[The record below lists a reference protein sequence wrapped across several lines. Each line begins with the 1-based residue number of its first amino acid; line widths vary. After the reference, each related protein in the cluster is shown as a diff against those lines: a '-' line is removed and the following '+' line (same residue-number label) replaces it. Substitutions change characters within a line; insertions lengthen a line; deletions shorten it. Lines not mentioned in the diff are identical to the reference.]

1 MVFLVTMI
9 AQKPGSFDPPLSTLI
24 LWAIRGLALIAVGL
38 AAYLSWRSAEHGTLL
53 GCGDGATL
61 DCSAVLASSWARVLG
76 APIAMLGVVCY
87 AAIFLVSWL
96 VGVRNIPVARWA
108 MALLA
113 LLVTSVVGSIL
124 WFIGLQLVQLQ
135 AFCLY
140 CLGVHLCG
148 GLIAILFVVGTTAR
162 LGGAS
167 RNIRSLSPL
176 QASLTGVATV
186 GKPTAVVTGLGQFG
200 FPIFLGLIGVAG
212 LIALQ
217 VWQPGKTYEIATL
230 SEAGGQLEA
239 EPVLLKPP
247 ASAPGSAPPVS
258 DDPAA
263 TPDDPT
269 ATPSKDIDAPP
280 KRHTAHRMVTVGV
293 ADGHGKEGEGA
304 DSELAVLDALLN
316 KETKKGKLDDSAD
329 AIKNE
334 AWTEGK
340 YDIGFKPA
348 KFDLGVIPDELSS
361 QSRITDILKGRLF
374 FDIYEEA
381 YLGSPEAPNVVIE
394 LFDYTCRH
402 CRQTHKRVHSALRH
416 YGDQLA
422 FVVMPVPLELRCN
435 RFMKSAR
442 PQNIGACNLAKIA
455 LIVSKLE
462 PNQFARFHEWMMA
475 DEEKPRRY
483 EQALVRAYQDVGR
496 VQVRSGLE
504 EADDIDARI
513 SRHVNIF
520 ANLGSEW
527 TSSAQFGMPVF
538 IAGDKIASGSFV
550 DDQEYF
556 DFIELAFDIE
566 PVQQ

>member
-1 MVFLVTMI
+1 LWGIRV
-9 AQKPGSFDPPLSTLI
+9 LSLT
-24 LWAIRGLALIAVGL
+24 AVGL
-38 AAYLSWRSAEHGTLL
+38 AGYLSWQSAEHGILL
-53 GCGDGATL
+53 GCGDGAMF
-61 DCSAVLASSWARVLG
+61 DCDAVLASRWARVLD

-96 VGVRNIPVARWA
+96 AGVRNIPVARWA

-167 RNIRSLSPL
+167 RDVRSLSPL

-186 GKPTAVVTGLGQFG
+186 GRPTAVVTGLGQFG

-230 SEAGGQLEA
+230 AESGGQLEA

-247 ASAPGSAPPVS
+247 ASDPVSAQPVS
-258 DDPAA
+258 DDRAI
-263 TPDDPT
+263 TPSEDAT
-269 ATPSKDIDAPP
+269 ATPSEDIDVPP
-280 KRHTAHRMVTVGV
+280 KRHTTRRMVTVGV
-293 ADGHGKEGEGA
+293 ANGHGKEGGEEV
-304 DSELAVLDALLN
+304 DSEIAVLDALLN
-316 KETKKGKLDDSAD
+316 QETKEGELYDPAD
-329 AIKNE
+329 VVKND

-340 YDIGFKPA
+340 YDIGFKPG
-348 KFDLGVIPDELSS
+348 KFDLGVVPDELAS

-394 LFDYTCRH
+394 LFDYTCQH
-402 CRQTHKRVHSALRH
+402 CRETHKRVHSALRR

-435 RFMKSAR
+435 KFMKSAR
-442 PQNIGACNLAKIA
+442 PQNAGACNLAKIA

-462 PNQFARFHEWMMA
+462 PSQFAKFHEWMMA
-475 DEEKPRRY
+475 NKEKPRRY
-483 EQALVRAYQDVGR
+483 EQALVRAYQDVGQLR
-496 VQVRSGLE
+496 VRGGLE
-504 EADDIDARI
+504 DADDIDTRI
-513 SRHVNIF
+513 ARHVNIF
-520 ANLGSEW
+520 ANLGNEW
-527 TSSAQFGMPVF
+527 SSSAQFGMPVF
-538 IAGDKIASGSFV
+538 IAGDKIASGSFEN
-550 DDQEYF
+550 DQEYF

>member
-148 GLIAILFVVGTTAR
+148 GLIAVLFVLGTTTR
-162 LGGAS
+162 LRETS
-167 RNIRSLSPL
+167 RGVRSLSPL
-176 QASLTGVATV
+176 QASLTRAATV
-186 GKPTAVVTGLGQFG
+186 GRPAAVVTGLGQFG
-200 FPIFLGLIGVAG
+200 IPIFLGLIGVAG

-230 SEAGGQLEA
+230 SESGGQLEA

-247 ASAPGSAPPVS
+247 ASDPVS
-258 DDPAA
+258 DQPVSDAPAA
-263 TPDDPT
+263 TP
-269 ATPSKDIDAPP
+269 SEDIDAPP

-293 ADGHGKEGEGA
+293 ANGHGKEGEGV

-316 KETKKGKLDDSAD
+316 KETKKGELYDPAD
-329 AIKNE
+329 AVKND

-348 KFDLGVIPDELSS
+348 KFDLGVVPDELES

-394 LFDYTCRH
+394 LFDYTCKH

-435 RFMKSAR
+435 KFMKSAR

-475 DEEKPRRY
+475 EEEKPRRY

-496 VQVRSGLE
+496 VWVRSGLE
-504 EADDIDARI
+504 NTDDIDARI
-513 SRHVNIF
+513 ARHVNIF
-520 ANLGSEW
+520 ANLGNEW
-527 TSSAQFGMPVF
+527 TNPAKFGMPVF
-538 IAGDKIASGSFV
+538 IAGDKIASGSFEN
-550 DDQEYF
+550 DQEYF

>member
-1 MVFLVTMI
+1 MI
-9 AQKPGSFDPPLSTLI
+9 ARKSASFDPPLSTLI
-24 LWAIRGLALIAVGL
+24 LWAIRTLALIAVGL
-38 AAYLSWRSAEHGTLL
+38 TAYLSWKSAEHGAIL

-61 DCSAVLASSWARVLG
+61 DCDAVLASSWARVLG
-76 APIAMLGVVCY
+76 APVAMLGGVCY

-96 VGVRNIPVARWA
+96 VGVRNMPVARWA
-108 MALLA
+108 VALLA

-124 WFIGLQLVQLQ
+124 WFIGLQSVELQ

-148 GLIAILFVVGTTAR
+148 GLIAVLFVLGTTAR
-162 LGGAS
+162 LRETS
-167 RNIRSLSPL
+167 RGVRSISPL
-176 QASLTGVATV
+176 QASLAGVATV
-186 GKPTAVVTGLGQFG
+186 GKPAAVVTGLGQFG
-200 FPIFLGLIGVAG
+200 IPIFVGLIGVAG

-217 VWQPGKTYEIATL
+217 VWQPEKTYEIATL
-230 SEAGGQLEA
+230 SESGGQLEA
-239 EPVLLKPP
+239 EPVFLQPL
-247 ASAPGSAPPVS
+247 ASEPVS
-258 DDPAA
+258 AQPVSAA
-263 TPDDPT
+263 TSDAPT
-269 ATPSKDIDAPP
+269 TTPSKDIDAPP

-293 ADGHGKEGEGA
+293 ANGHGKEDEGA

-316 KETKKGKLDDSAD
+316 RVTKTGKLDDPTD

-348 KFDLGVIPDELSS
+348 KFDLGVVPDELSS

-394 LFDYTCRH
+394 LFDYTCQH

-435 RFMKSAR
+435 KFMKSAR

-462 PNQFARFHEWMMA
+462 PNQFTRFHEWMMA

-483 EQALVRAYQDVGR
+483 EQALVQAYQDVGR
-496 VQVRSGLE
+496 VRIRGGLDDAE
-504 EADDIDARI
+504 DIDARI
-513 SRHVNIF
+513 SRHVNMF
-520 ANLGSEW
+520 ANLGNEW
-527 TSSAQFGMPVF
+527 TSPAQFGMPVF
-538 IAGDKIASGSFV
+538 IAGDKIASGSFA